1 MATPRITVE
10 KLRFNDTDM
19 LGHINN
25 AIYSVILEAGRV
37 ELVREAGL
45 LNPEAG
51 HGVVIARLEL
61 DFLREMNWP
70 GEVRCETA
78 VHKLGN
84 KSFHLRQ
91 HLLFDGQITAHA
103 QTVLAAFDM
112 TTRKAMPLTEEWRT
126 TLKKWFMPEF

>member
-10 KLRFNDTDM
+10 KLRFNDTDL

-25 AIYSVILEAGRV
+25 AVYTVILEAGRV

-45 LNPEAG
+45 LNPAAG

-91 HLLFDGQITAHA
+91 HLIHNGEIAARA
-103 QTVLAAFDM
+103 QTILAAFDM
-112 TTRKAMPLTEEWRT
+112 TTRRAMPLTEEWRT
-126 TLKKWFMPEF
+126 TLNKWFMPEF

>member
-10 KLRFNDTDM
+10 KLRFNDTDL

-25 AIYSVILEAGRV
+25 AVYTVILEAGRV

-45 LNPEAG
+45 LNPAAG

-91 HLLFDGQITAHA
+91 HLIHNGEIAARA
-103 QTVLAAFDM
+103 QTILAAFDM
-112 TTRKAMPLTEEWRT
+112 TTRKAMPLTADWRT
-126 TLKKWFMPEF
+126 TLNKWFIPEV

>member
-10 KLRFNDTDM
+10 KLRFNDTDL

-25 AIYSVILEAGRV
+25 AVYTVILEAGRV

-45 LNPEAG
+45 LNPAAG

-91 HLLFDGQITAHA
+91 NLLYDGQITARA

-126 TLKKWFMPEF
+126 TLNKWFMPEF

>member
-1 MATPRITVE
+1 VATPRITVE
-10 KLRFNDTDM
+10 KLRFNDTDL

-25 AIYSVILEAGRV
+25 AVYTVILEAGRV

-45 LNPEAG
+45 LNPAAG

-91 HLLFDGQITAHA
+91 NLLHDGQITARAH
-103 QTVLAAFDM
+103 TILAAFDM
-112 TTRKAMPLTEEWRT
+112 TTRKAMPLTEDWRT
-126 TLKKWFMPEF
+126 TLNKWFLPEF